1 MDKSTHARESA
12 AVIAAMPVEV
22 WDARFFTPDQARAIG
37 ELINCVWPKP
47 TMSAEKRASQQLAI
61 GREYRGPAEQA
72 PRALVV
78 VEAGRLLAH
87 AAIVPRVAIADGR
100 EISIA
105 GLSRVC
111 TDPAAR
117 GRGFGEQVV
126 RAALDLVDAG
136 VFDCS
141 LFQVSER
148 VRPFY
153 ERLGAVTVQNRI
165 VNSLAADPL
174 ANPFWD
180 DLVMRYPAGGGWPTG
195 TIDLRGPGY

>member
-22 WDARFFTPDQARAIG
+22 WDARFFTPEQARVIG
-37 ELINCVWPKP
+37 ELINCVWQKP
-47 TMSAEKRASQQLAI
+47 TMNAEKRASQQLAI
-61 GREYRGPAEQA
+61 GREYQGPAEQS

-78 VEAGRLLAH
+78 VDDGRVLAH
-87 AAIVPRVAIADGR
+87 AAIVPRFAFADDR

-126 RAALDLVDAG
+126 RAAFDLVDAG
-136 VFDCS
+136 VFDFA

-165 VNSLAADPL
+165 VNSLAADPQ

-180 DLVMRYPAGGGWPTG
+180 DLVMRYPAGGDWPAG